1 MIAMTD
7 PLLTVE
13 NLRVTLQQAARQI
26 NLVEDVSFAVRAG
39 ETYALVGESGC
50 GKSVTASAIMRLLP
64 EPRIQATRGSVR
76 FDNRDILQSSEAD
89 MRAMRGQV
97 MSMVFQDPMTSL
109 NPVLT
114 IGEQLVEGLRTHS
127 RLTAAQ
133 ALAKA
138 EELLQRV
145 RIPDARRRLSEFPHR
160 LSGGM
165 RQRVMIAMAMAS
177 RPRLLIA
184 DEPTTA
190 LDVTV
195 QAEILR
201 LMHDM
206 QQETGTAVILITH
219 NLAIVAQYADRI
231 GIMYAGR
238 IVEEGSVDQVFAG
251 PLHPYSRGL
260 LSCIPH
266 LVRANPGAFHKL
278 PDIPGTVPEPGARPV
293 GCAFAPRCEAVREQC
308 RQTVPPPSH
317 AEGGRW
323 ASCFAVADRTADLS
337 RELAQ

>member
-1 MIAMTD
+1 MDA
-7 PLLTVE
+7 PLLSVE
-13 NLRVTLQQAARQI
+13 NLRVAFASGGRQI
-26 NLVEDVSFAVRAG
+26 NLVEDVSFAIRPG

-64 EPRIQATRGSVR
+64 EPRVR
-76 FDNRDILQSSEAD
+76 AVGGRIYFGGRDILASSEAD
-89 MRAMRGQV
+89 MRAMRGQA

-114 IGEQLVEGLRTHS
+114 IGEQISEGLRTHS
-127 RLTAAQ
+127 RLTVREARDE
-133 ALAKA
+133 A
-138 EELLQRV
+138 ERLLQKV
-145 RIPDARRRLSEFPHR
+145 RIPDARRRLEEYPHR

-177 RPRLLIA
+177 KPQLLIA

-201 LMHDM
+201 LIYDM
-206 QQETGTAVILITH
+206 QQETGTAVLLITH

-238 IVEEGSVDQVFAG
+238 VVEEGRVEQVFGGA
-251 PLHPYSRGL
+251 LHPYSHGL

-266 LVRANPGAFHKL
+266 LVKGEPGPFRRL
-278 PDIPGTVPEPGARPV
+278 PDIPGVVPEPGARPP
-293 GCAFAPRCEAVREQC
+293 GCAFAPRCGLATAACQER
-308 RQTVPPPSH
+308 VPAPFHSSD
-317 AEGGRW
+317 GRW
-323 ASCFAVADRTADLS
+323 AACIAIGSARWPEFAGA
-337 RELAQ
+337 AQ